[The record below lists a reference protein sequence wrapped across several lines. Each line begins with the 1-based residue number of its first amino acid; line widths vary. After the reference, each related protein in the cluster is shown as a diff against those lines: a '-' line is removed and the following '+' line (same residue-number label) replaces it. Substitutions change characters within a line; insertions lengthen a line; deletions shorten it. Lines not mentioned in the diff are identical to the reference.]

1 MSAAESKPEEGAAVG
16 GAGELVSF
24 LLFPLV
30 FGSALAAGFWGVAA
44 DVPRVQ
50 LLAGILLPVLVII
63 VVFERLHP
71 EHASWNESRGDV
83 GTDLIHIGVSGMLVP
98 KALEAGL
105 VVALAGVI
113 GLLAGLSSAPL
124 WPANW
129 PLAAQLLLA
138 LLVSQFFEYWFHRMA
153 HTLPLLWRLHATHH
167 SPGRLYW
174 LNSGRFHPLDTAG
187 GVTLS
192 FGSVTLLG
200 ASPDVLFVLSIWI
213 AVHGLF
219 QHCNIRLRLGPLNWI
234 FSMAELHRWH
244 HSPRLEEANNNYG
257 NNILFWDIVFGTVY
271 WPRDRQADA
280 AVGLH
285 GLPSFPQ
292 SYLAQLASP
301 FRWKTIEG
309 SGDEHGTP
317 TGSPTCE

>member
-1 MSAAESKPEEGAAVG
+1 MGSSKETEAQGGRAA
-16 GAGELVSF
+16 LTF

-30 FGSALAAGFWGVAA
+30 FSSALAAGFWGVDADIHRAA
-44 DVPRVQ
+44 
-50 LLAGILLPVLVII
+50 LLGGILGPVLLII

-83 GTDLIHIGVSGMLVP
+83 GTDLLHIGVSGVLVP

-105 VVALAGVI
+105 IVALAGAV
-113 GLLAGLSSAPL
+113 GLLAGLVGSPL
-124 WPANW
+124 WPETW
-129 PLAAQLLLA
+129 PLAAQLVVA
-138 LLVSQFFEYWFHRMA
+138 LLVSQFFEYWFHRLA
-153 HTLPLLWRLHATHH
+153 HTLPILWRLHATHH

-187 GVTLS
+187 SVALS

-200 ASPDVLFVLSIWI
+200 ASADVLFVLSIWI

-271 WPRDRQADA
+271 WPRGRQADE

-285 GLPSFPQ
+285 DLPSFPQ
-292 SYLAQLASP
+292 HYLGQLASP
-301 FRWKTIEG
+301 FRWKAIEEER
-309 SGDEHGTP
+309 SRLE
-317 TGSPTCE
+317 SPQGGRP